1 MVVEKCLIVH
11 HVAGCQS
18 VFMATQT
25 FSMGMFCHLDTE
37 MSGSQPY
44 EEEEE
49 EELVASYVKKFIN
62 IMELKT

>member
-1 MVVEKCLIVH
+1 
-11 HVAGCQS
+11 
-18 VFMATQT
+18 
-25 FSMGMFCHLDTE
+25 MFCHLDTE

-44 EEEEE
+44 EEEEEE